1 MVIKAILFDMDGVL
15 IDAKEWH
22 YEALNQALNHF
33 GFNINRD
40 AHLSTF
46 DGLPTKRKLETLTK
60 SQGLPEGLHDH
71 INQLK
76 QKYTIQY
83 SHKYCKPTFNHRYAL
98 SKLSKKYKIAVCS
111 NSIRNTV
118 KTMMELAGL
127 NSYLNLIISNQDVVM
142 PKPDPEMFIKAID
155 SFSLKPEECLILE
168 DNENGILAAKASG
181 AHLMKIASPDDVQL
195 DAIENKIKSINQS
208 IYQK

>member
-118 KTMMELAGL
+118 KTMMEL
-127 NSYLNLIISNQDVVM
+127 IISNQDVVM
-142 PKPDPEMFIKAID
+142 PKPDPEMFVKAID